1 MKLSRLFVTLL
12 LFLACVA
19 LVLLAQAQGGN
30 EPNKCH
36 TDWDFCNSGT
46 EAENAYYWRLGWCAA
61 AIERGAVSASPSAC
75 MGQEEGTVSFPS
87 SSPARAQRSAP
98 ARARLEGTQEP
109 LPPPPPPPPPSPL
122 PDGNACHDW
131 GDLCNSGSEAE
142 NEYHWRLGWCVWA
155 VKTGAVSDSVSACM
169 GEPEGTVSHPP
180 WSPHPDGG
188 PPSQPNPEGTPEP
201 SPPNPGDP
209 PSPPNPGGNPPSPPN
224 PPSNPGGEPSQP
236 SIPVGLICLE
246 RHSSGRCSLIGTPPI
261 PAHLNWA
268 EHGWRCSG
276 RRAVF
281 NNRGQ
286 LVWHLC
292 TRWDYQRPNRPE
304 PEGTQES

>member
-1 MKLSRLFVTLL
+1 MKLQRSRSLVSVL

-19 LVLLAQAQGGN
+19 LVLLIQETEAN
-30 EPNKCH
+30 EPNKCN

-98 ARARLEGTQEP
+98 ARARLEGTQAP
-109 LPPPPPPPPPSPL
+109 LPPPPPSPP

-131 GDLCNSGSEAE
+131 GDLCDSGTEAE

-155 VKTGAVSDSVSACM
+155 VGTGTVLGSVSACM

-180 WSPHPDGG
+180 WSPHP
-188 PPSQPNPEGTPEP
+188 EGTQEP

-209 PSPPNPGGNPPSPPN
+209 LPPPNPGDPSSPPN
-224 PPSNPGGEPSQP
+224 PPSKPE
-236 SIPVGLICLE
+236 E
-246 RHSSGRCSLIGTPPI
+246 RPRWQNQPPI
-261 PAHLNWA
+261 PAGHVCLEWSSDGNVCWLIGPPLPPG
-268 EHGWRCSG
+268 HYCDG
-276 RRAVF
+276 RRGVF
-281 NNRGQ
+281 NNRGERI
-286 LVWHLC
+286 WNLC
-292 TRWDYQRPNRPE
+292 HRWAY
-304 PEGTQES
+304 EGTQEP

>member
-30 EPNKCH
+30 EPNKCN

-98 ARARLEGTQEP
+98 ARARLEGTQAS
-109 LPPPPPPPPPSPL
+109 LQPPPPSP
-122 PDGNACHDW
+122 PQEGNACHDW
-131 GDLCNSGSEAE
+131 GDLCDSGTEAE

-155 VKTGAVSDSVSACM
+155 VETGAVSGSVSACM

-180 WSPHPDGG
+180 WSPHP
-188 PPSQPNPEGTPEP
+188 EGTQEP
-201 SPPNPGDP
+201 SPPTPEGGTPSSPNPDGDP
-209 PSPPNPGGNPPSPPN
+209 PSPPNPEGTQAPSPP
-224 PPSNPGGEPSQP
+224 PPPPPTPE
-236 SIPVGLICLE
+236 
-246 RHSSGRCSLIGTPPI
+246 GRPRWQNQPPI
-261 PAHLNWA
+261 PSGHVCLDRSSDGKVCWLIGPPLPPGQYCN
-268 EHGWRCSG
+268 G
-276 RRAVF
+276 RRGVF
-281 NNRGQ
+281 NQWGEFIWN
-286 LVWHLC
+286 LC
-292 TRWDYQRPNRPE
+292 HSWGPP
-304 PEGTQES
+304 